1 MNRLNNT
8 ESAVFIIW
16 MLHFQRTPF
25 SYNLE
30 ITTSVVV
37 PCGCSKTL
45 PLNLF
50 SVVIFT
56 VHLLIL
62 WDCGIHNFLESRVA
76 LNTGLGGVVIVAYG
90 IISHE
95 QTQ

>member
-1 MNRLNNT
+1 MSPYSFNNNWNFVLFCMNRLNNT

-25 SYNLE
+25 TYSLE

-37 PCGCSKTL
+37 PCGGSKSL

-56 VHLLIL
+56 FADSLGL
-62 WDCGIHNFLESRVA
+62 WDSQLSR
-76 LNTGLGGVVIVAYG
+76 
-90 IISHE
+90 E
-95 QTQ
+95 QSSA